1 MMNNFSCDQL
11 HQDILT
17 SSTQS
22 SLNKHISDGVVHV
35 TKEDH
40 NKINN
45 IPEIQNTVSEL
56 STKVSDIQ
64 STIDNSDYITN
75 EELINKDYIT
85 KQSVKDLYVQKS
97 QLNKDYASKNYVDEK
112 ISGLDIAGA
121 APNIQ
126 INASTDSTAIHVDV
140 IKQSTGSDTKQ
151 DFKFKFT
158 GFDNISGGSTSESY
172 TIVTVYR
179 THTSNT
185 EAPAINRNISSIP
198 TYWSTTISGTDK
210 YLWRSQARQTKEGM
224 YLEYADFTYWS
235 VPECC
240 GIINGDTS
248 EVGADTEDMD
258 YVYWATN
265 DDTNIVAPKFT
276 VDKAKET
283 FKTSDYITDNNGTT
297 RMWYNH
303 PTGVSSDKVY
313 EYCSY
318 AKYDNKNEMWGNYSI
333 PFIFS
338 HYGVDGKDGDGIEYI
353 YCLNTINSAP
363 EISYSGFTDD
373 QIQQDDFIPSGG
385 WSDDPQSVDE
395 VNQYQ
400 FVAIRKKDGATGKWG
415 TFSTPALWSVYVKP
429 KDPDNPA
436 DVISQITYYKYGSKD
451 EQMLNDAERKNQQAP
466 DGWTVYPKG
475 NPTDSD
481 YLYMITS
488 KTVNGV
494 TVVDKDGY
502 YWSEPVRIT
511 GIPGPAGTSG
521 TGADGSDINYIYLRT
536 TEKTVPTTPR
546 FSVQDLIDY
555 PGQYDQEDAN
565 YGTVT
570 WYDHPSGITE
580 QYKYEWVS
588 IATKPSGTEDNP
600 SPKWGSYGTP
610 ILWSAYGERGMDGDG
625 VEYIYTRTTT
635 ENVPSTPTAKYGDNR
650 DDDIP
655 DNWTDNPSGVTEDYP
670 YEYVSTRKK
679 KGGEWGLY
687 TTPALWA
694 KYGKDGQQGP
704 KGEPGIN
711 GKDGVSLM
719 INIRRWEKCNVG
731 DKFYK
736 GDSGDPQVDVVY
748 YNGKYYRCIKT
759 FTLEEKAAQAPTV
772 TQYWSE
778 FESFTNIATELILA
792 DEASIE
798 NLLLNKAKAKNPS
811 TGEVTVE
818 IDGNTGKLTAKD
830 AEIEGTIK
838 ATSIS
843 YSIKDISYNSSWT
856 WHNVLFDT
864 LDGDNIDA
872 NHTEITTEVLMMDP
886 KYTVF
891 IVNPVIDPDID
902 NVDSNTDAIVLGIP
916 SAKKVGSRSLD
927 IYFKDFTT
935 QTHLIP
941 KSTDNT
947 ITYNR
952 PTYRWFIATCD
963 ITGNPQSSGGLFLP
977 TAGCTVDIK
986 NNNILSNEY
995 KIQDYLNKNITFGG
1009 YDYAET
1015 PWPIYTTERTKK
1027 IQDFLEIPGQI
1038 GYVRIMPRLV
1048 YHGISGN
1055 AHFETPSHIRLM
1067 SDGESWYLIDYIY

>member
-17 SSTQS
+17 SSTQT
-22 SLNKHISDGVVHV
+22 SLNNHIADEVVHV
-35 TKEDH
+35 KEVDH
-40 NKINN
+40 TNINKIPG
-45 IPEIQNTVSEL
+45 IESSISTLNTTVQS
-56 STKVSDIQ
+56 IQ

-185 EAPAINRNISSIP
+185 EAPTINRNISSIP

-210 YLWRSQARQTKEGM
+210 YLWRSQGRVSKEGE

-248 EVGADTEDMD
+248 EVGADTDAVD

-265 DDTNIVAPKFT
+265 DDTNIIAPKFT

-451 EQMLNDAERKNQQAP
+451 EQMLDDAERKNQQVP

-494 TVVDKDGY
+494 TVVGKDGC

-555 PGQYDQEDAN
+555 PGQYNQEDAN

-719 INIRRWEKCNVG
+719 INTRRWEKCNVG

-759 FTLEEKAAQAPTV
+759 FTLEEKATQAPTV

-778 FESFTNIATELILA
+778 FESYSNIATELILA
-792 DEASIE
+792 DEASIQ
-798 NLLLNKAKAKNPS
+798 NLLLNKAKAKNSS

-818 IDGNTGKLTAKD
+818 IDGNTGNFKANNATLTNAYVEGSVQASTIGYDLSIPRTIQLEMVADGSLATGSNSTWKYSSVENTIVTTAIQLLDCKQSVYMFNQTYNLPNQKSFIENCGGNITYALPSPRIAGKVVIDLYFRYDTEYINKD
-830 AEIEGTIK
+830 GNQLTTVRLAIVEPELGLSIDNKKVTPESEDGCYTANSYHSTNASNTLKNLSTIK
-838 ATSIS
+838 RNGSRRPITPCYITLNKKFTSDQQ
-843 YSIKDISYNSSWT
+843 Y
-856 WHNVLFDT
+856 L
-864 LDGDNIDA
+864 
-872 NHTEITTEVLMMDP
+872 E
-886 KYTVF
+886 
-891 IVNPVIDPDID
+891 
-902 NVDSNTDAIVLGIP
+902 TDA
-916 SAKKVGSRSLD
+916 
-927 IYFKDFTT
+927 
-935 QTHLIP
+935 
-941 KSTDNT
+941 
-947 ITYNR
+947 
-952 PTYRWFIATCD
+952 
-963 ITGNPQSSGGLFLP
+963 
-977 TAGCTVDIK
+977 VDAD
-986 NNNILSNEY
+986 L
-995 KIQDYLNKNITFGG
+995 
-1009 YDYAET
+1009 
-1015 PWPIYTTERTKK
+1015 
-1027 IQDFLEIPGQI
+1027 
-1038 GYVRIMPRLV
+1038 
-1048 YHGISGN
+1048 
-1055 AHFETPSHIRLM
+1055 PSHIKLL
-1067 SDGESWYLIDYIY
+1067 SDGKSRWHILEIDELF

>member
-11 HQDILT
+11 HQNILT
-17 SSTQS
+17 SSTQT
-22 SLNKHISDGVVHV
+22 SLNNHIADEVVHV
-35 TKEDH
+35 KEVDH
-40 NKINN
+40 TNINKIPG
-45 IPEIQNTVSEL
+45 IESSISTLNTTVQS
-56 STKVSDIQ
+56 IQ

-97 QLNKDYASKNYVDEK
+97 QLNKDYATKDYVDEK
-112 ISGLDIAGA
+112 ISGLDIEGT

-126 INASTDSTAIHVDV
+126 INASTDSTAIRVDV
-140 IKQSTGSDTKQ
+140 VKQSTGSDTQQ

-158 GFDNISGGSTSESY
+158 GFDNISGSSTSESY
-172 TIVTVYR
+172 TIITVYR

-185 EAPAINRNISSIP
+185 EAPVIRRNIFSIP

-210 YLWRSQARQTKEGM
+210 YLWRSQARQTKEGK

-303 PTGVSSDKVY
+303 PTGVNSDKVY

-338 HYGVDGKDGDGIEYI
+338 HYGVDGKDGEGIEYI
-353 YCLNTINSAP
+353 YCLNTVNSAP

-385 WSDDPQSVDE
+385 WSDDPQSVGE

-415 TFSTPALWSVYVKP
+415 TFSIPALWSVYVKP
-429 KDPDNPA
+429 KDPDSPA

-451 EQMLNDAERKNQQAP
+451 EQMLDDAERKNQQVP

-488 KTVNGV
+488 KTVNSV

-502 YWSEPVRIT
+502 YWSKPVRIT
-511 GIPGPAGTSG
+511 GIPGPAGTRG
-521 TGADGSDINYIYLRT
+521 TGVDGSDINYIYLRT

-570 WYDHPSGITE
+570 WYNHPSGITE

-655 DNWTDNPSGVTEDYP
+655 DGWTDNPSGVTEDYP

-679 KGGEWGLY
+679 KGGEWSLY

-719 INIRRWEKCNVG
+719 INTRRWEKCNIG

-759 FTLEEKAAQAPTV
+759 FTLEEKATQAPTV
-772 TQYWSE
+772 TEYWSE
-778 FESFTNIATELILA
+778 FESYSNIATELFLA

-798 NLLLNKAKAKNPS
+798 NLLLNKAKAKNSS
-811 TGEVTVE
+811 TGEVTVT
-818 IDGNTGKLTAKD
+818 IDGDTGILTAKGAVFD
-830 AEIEGTIK
+830 KVNITADSVAYNI
-838 ATSIS
+838 SIPQ
-843 YSIKDISYNSSWT
+843 I
-856 WHNVLFDT
+856 
-864 LDGDNIDA
+864 
-872 NHTEITTEVLMMDP
+872 ITTEYITSQGFSDNDGQTWKCWSSSVFHGSGPMQIIDCKSSIYVFNQPYIDDNQERVEAFLGFSGGMQVIGIPNPTIVGKKCVDLYF
-886 KYTVF
+886 KYDYEYVHDVDRLTWCDTYLQIITPVF
-891 IVNPVIDPDID
+891 NENVESEKGCYTTRSLNDVVADSDQDKVIVNVANMSKNRIITD
-902 NVDSNTDAIVLGIP
+902 NIIYLTQ
-916 SAKKVGSRSLD
+916 KYVGSNQES
-927 IYFKDFTT
+927 T
-935 QTHLIP
+935 Q
-941 KSTDNT
+941 N
-947 ITYNR
+947 
-952 PTYRWFIATCD
+952 C
-963 ITGNPQSSGGLFLP
+963 
-977 TAGCTVDIK
+977 
-986 NNNILSNEY
+986 
-995 KIQDYLNKNITFGG
+995 IQ
-1009 YDYAET
+1009 
-1015 PWPIYTTERTKK
+1015 
-1027 IQDFLEIPGQI
+1027 
-1038 GYVRIMPRLV
+1038 
-1048 YHGISGN
+1048 
-1055 AHFETPSHIRLM
+1055 PSHIKLL
-1067 SDGESWYLIDYIY
+1067 SDGEKWYLLELDEIF